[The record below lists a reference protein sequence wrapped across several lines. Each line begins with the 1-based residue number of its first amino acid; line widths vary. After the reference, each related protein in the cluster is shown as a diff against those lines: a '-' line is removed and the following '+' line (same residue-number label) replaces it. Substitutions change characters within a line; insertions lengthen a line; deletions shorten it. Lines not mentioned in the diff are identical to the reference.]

1 VALGLAAALIASVVF
16 GTSAVLQAVGARK
29 APAAESLDPRLYTR
43 LLQQPAFVAA
53 LVLNL
58 VGFVLHLVA
67 VRLLPLFLAQAGI
80 AASLMVTALLAVR
93 VFGDRLVLA
102 EWAAVVAVCVG
113 LALLT
118 AAAGEAGDER
128 ATTALN
134 VALALGVMAIAAGAA
149 VATRSTS
156 VLATTLLSMFAGLG
170 FATTA
175 ISARLLPELSVLS
188 LLSAPATYVLGA
200 AGALAFLTYS
210 VALQRGAVTAATA
223 PMIVMQ
229 TVVPALLGIAVL
241 GDMVRSGWL
250 IGAGFGFVA
259 TVAGAVTL
267 ARYEG
272 LRAERHSAAAASSS
286 TGA

>member
-1 VALGLAAALIASVVF
+1 
-16 GTSAVLQAVGARK
+16 
-29 APAAESLDPRLYTR
+29 
-43 LLQQPAFVAA
+43 
-53 LVLNL
+53 
-58 VGFVLHLVA
+58 
-67 VRLLPLFLAQAGI
+67 
-80 AASLMVTALLAVR
+80 MVTALLAVR

-128 ATTALN
+128 ATTTLN
-134 VALALGVMAIAAGAA
+134 VALALGVIAIAAGAA

-175 ISARLLPELSVLS
+175 ISARLLPDLSVLS

-267 ARYEG
+267 PAMRASG
-272 LRAERHSAAAASSS
+272 GATLGRRRFLQHRSLTAAVPLRRGVSSWEAERRQRAP
-286 TGA
+286 TRRTL